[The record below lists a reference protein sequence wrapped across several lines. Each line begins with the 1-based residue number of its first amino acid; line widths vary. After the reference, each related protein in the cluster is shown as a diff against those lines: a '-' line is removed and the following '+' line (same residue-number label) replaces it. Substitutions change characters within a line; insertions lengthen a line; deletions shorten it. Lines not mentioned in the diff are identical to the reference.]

1 MNTPTTPQV
10 KELNAGQV
18 EFVRRKLAELRTL
31 RGEIR
36 VKMNLAG
43 KEARERWR
51 RLEAQARA
59 VEAHARGGHPT
70 SGPSL
75 AKLVDELKRF
85 KNRLVEKAAPIL
97 RIC

>member
-1 MNTPTTPQV
+1 MKTPTILQA
-10 KELNAGQV
+10 KDLNAGQV

-31 RGEIR
+31 RDELR
-36 VKMNLAG
+36 VKVNLAG

-59 VEAHARGGHPT
+59 AEAHARGGHPA
-70 SGPSL
+70 SGRSL
-75 AKLVDELKRF
+75 AKLVEELKRF
-85 KNRLVEKAAPIL
+85 KNRLLEKAAPMV